1 MAPKL
6 QFRGQPFRDEDTAGA
21 YLERVLADRAISSL
35 TIVVAWARFGGL
47 RRFKPDFKAFRKRGG
62 TLRVILGI
70 DEGIATVPGLSL
82 AIELADEAFVFH
94 DRSSR
99 TFHPKVYFAEGD
111 ARAVLLVGSSN
122 VTAGGLFSNYEASL
136 EAEFALPDDEAEPAL
151 RDARA
156 FIATLL
162 EDDELCLPL
171 DSALLK
177 RLVDSS
183 RYAISDRE
191 RRSRGS
197 RPSGIGSEDV
207 DERGETGEAGEEI
220 FGKSRHRKA
229 PVRKLPKT
237 AGAELKRI
245 EPKTAPAPASV
256 IPVASWT
263 KVLPASDAQHPPSAG
278 SNPLGNARLTQAGH
292 RIPWLTWFREDLFG
306 PAKWVVG
313 KDRHG
318 NDIETAMVPFAVT
331 IAGKSHGTVALQV
344 DHASH
349 RESEQHNHATVLHWD
364 SLGPVLRAT
373 DYTDHVL
380 TLQRMSNGSYR
391 LDISA

>member
-1 MAPKL
+1 MAPNL
-6 QFRGQPFRDEDTAGA
+6 RFRGQPFDDEDTAGA
-21 YLERVLADRAISSL
+21 FLERTLADRAISSL

-47 RRFKPDFKAFRKRGG
+47 RRFGSDFKAFRRRGG

-70 DEGIATVPGLSL
+70 DEGIATVPGLQM

-94 DRSSR
+94 DRGAR
-99 TFHPKVYFAEGD
+99 TFHPKLYLAEGEM
-111 ARAVLLVGSSN
+111 RAVLLVGSSN

-136 EAEFALPDDEAEPAL
+136 EAGFALPDDEAEPAL

-156 FIATLL
+156 YVATLL

-171 DSALLK
+171 DATLLR
-177 RLVDSS
+177 RLLDSP

-191 RRSRGS
+191 RRSPGP
-197 RPSGIGSEDV
+197 RPRGIGGEDV

-220 FGKSRHRKA
+220 FGKSRHAKA
-229 PVRKLPKT
+229 KVRKLPKAAAT
-237 AGAELKRI
+237 ELGRI

-256 IPVASWT
+256 TPVATWT

-306 PAKWVVG
+306 PAKWTKG

-318 NDIETAMVPFAVT
+318 NDVETAMVPFAVT
-331 IAGKSHGTVALQV
+331 IAGKSHGTVELQV

-373 DYTDHVL
+373 DYTGRIL
-380 TLQRMSNGSYR
+380 TLQRMSDGSYR
-391 LDISA
+391 LDIAP